1 MVSLS
6 SRSWL
11 VSSGSIVGVDLTLI
25 KSCGLFL
32 LGAALPLAAYL
43 AFKASILGG
52 FQPALYHFYYQKKL
66 LCHEFFTPFTIG
78 RLYPESGAFL
88 LTHPLF
94 ISGLMGLWLYQRR
107 HGWSLPWLY
116 WLGNLLL
123 WSIFYVLAVYWHR
136 FALPALLLASP
147 WAGYLLVSMY
157 DALCH
162 AAALS
167 RHPNWGKVAG
177 ILMLMAIIFPLTGIW
192 SLQPLIT
199 RSTDSPFKLVDYLR
213 HHIPSHFLIET
224 PEYELPFL
232 DDEHRFHLMPE
243 FYFVESTKD
252 KIVLDN
258 PRQCDYDFTQTKAD
272 LLVLGSFGKSVFKQ
286 NYPPGRV
293 QQYL

>member
-1 MVSLS
+1 
-6 SRSWL
+6 
-11 VSSGSIVGVDLTLI
+11 
-25 KSCGLFL
+25 
-32 LGAALPLAAYL
+32 
-43 AFKASILGG
+43 
-52 FQPALYHFYYQKKL
+52 
-66 LCHEFFTPFTIG
+66 
-78 RLYPESGAFL
+78 
-88 LTHPLF
+88 
-94 ISGLMGLWLYQRR
+94 
-107 HGWSLPWLY
+107 
-116 WLGNLLL
+116 
-123 WSIFYVLAVYWHR
+123 
-136 FALPALLLASP
+136 
-147 WAGYLLVSMY
+147 
-157 DALCH
+157 
-162 AAALS
+162 
-167 RHPNWGKVAG
+167 
-177 ILMLMAIIFPLTGIW
+177 MLMAIIFPLTGVW

-293 QQYL
+293 QQFYKKIASIDYYDIYLRRDLTLSRQVKALTKPR